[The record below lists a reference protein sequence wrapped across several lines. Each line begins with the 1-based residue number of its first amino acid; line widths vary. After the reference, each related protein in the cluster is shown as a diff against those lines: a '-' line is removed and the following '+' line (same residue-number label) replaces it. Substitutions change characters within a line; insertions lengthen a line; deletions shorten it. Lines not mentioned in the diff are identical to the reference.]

1 MKTAALV
8 LAALAAFFSP
18 GIDAQVAIQRG
29 QDRVVLTMEPCPE
42 HVQALV
48 KPEYRNMFR
57 QAFAMIKGMPMDACW
72 IVASDTS
79 VVVVFADGDTS
90 ELPMAEFKSVP
101 SI

>member
-1 MKTAALV
+1 
-8 LAALAAFFSP
+8 
-18 GIDAQVAIQRG
+18 
-29 QDRVVLTMEPCPE
+29 
-42 HVQALV
+42 
-48 KPEYRNMFR
+48 
-57 QAFAMIKGMPMDACW
+57 MIKGTPMDACW